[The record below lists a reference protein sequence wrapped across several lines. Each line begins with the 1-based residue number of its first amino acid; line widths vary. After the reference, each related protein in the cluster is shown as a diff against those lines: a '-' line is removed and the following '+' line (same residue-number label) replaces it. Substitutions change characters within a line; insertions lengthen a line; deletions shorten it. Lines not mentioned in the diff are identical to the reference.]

1 MNTTVINI
9 PQRLHDYSP
18 VDMSLL
24 VPASF
29 EIIIGDWYHL
39 TGDLANGYYA
49 DGTPCIT
56 HEEVTRRIVRVTQTH
71 VICECGRRFIINE
84 NLTLKH
90 MDY

>member
-9 PQRLHDYSP
+9 PKRLHDYSP

-39 TGDLANGYYA
+39 TGDLANGNTNTCY
-49 DGTPCIT
+49 
-56 HEEVTRRIVRVTQTH
+56 
-71 VICECGRRFIINE
+71 
-84 NLTLKH
+84 
-90 MDY
+90 M